1 MLNKFKDKA
10 FRESILTGVKFLFAI
25 ILTLLTYTTTKI
37 PTYLVIGLVE
47 LVFIFFIYNLLVE
60 RHIGLWLLANLLFF
74 IYIAQMLVLYFG
86 NSYVTMTMLKNIK
99 FLEDLGGRIAA
110 YALGTI
116 LVLAIVAIRGKSL
129 TKKINKK
136 VIAGILVLLLISEIG
151 LHFEYKRFSP
161 VQSFAT
167 LAVDQIRYNQVK
179 KAQANPEVAL
189 KTYYRDSLEDAIVK
203 PDNLPENPNVIVIF
217 TEGLSYNII
226 SDERDIMPNLQSFEK
241 QSLSF
246 KNYYNHTFP
255 TLRGVQGQLYSGY
268 KLDDDEVG
276 NNLISMQDIFK
287 ANGYRTDFI
296 NVEPYN
302 EEFNRYC
309 ANLGFDNVVTDTRHV
324 SGYNLSMTDDEAYNF
339 LYAYAKELDEAEDQ
353 QPFFLSIYTFGTHV
367 SFDAPENGAIYGK
380 GKNEVLNR
388 FYDLDTQLGEFLEL
402 FNASEMSDDTIIVF
416 TADHCTYADQQY
428 SSAFPDYQ
436 RDCTDADTVPLFIY
450 YKGMEADT
458 IDVNGRNSLCLA
470 PTVLDYLDLDSEN
483 YFLGTT
489 LFDPDAS
496 SNFDTTFYDASYLV
510 NTADSQIRYLDDL
523 EIEEFLSQVLAY
535 YSALEADIPKL
546 SQ

>member
-60 RHIGLWLLANLLFF
+60 KHIGLWLLANLLFF

-99 FLEDLGGRIAA
+99 FLEDLGGRIVA

-129 TKKINKK
+129 TKKINKR

-203 PDNLPENPNVIVIF
+203 PNNLPENPNVIVIF

-367 SFDAPENGAIYGK
+367 SFDAPENGATYGK

-388 FYDLDTQLGEFLEL
+388 FYDLDQQLGEFLEL

-496 SNFDTTFYDASYLV
+496 SDFDTTFYDASYLV
-510 NTADSQIRYLDDL
+510 STADSQIRYLDDL

-535 YSALEADIPKL
+535 YSALEADVQKL

>member
-60 RHIGLWLLANLLFF
+60 KHIGLWLLANLLFF

-99 FLEDLGGRIAA
+99 FLEDLGGRIVA

-309 ANLGFDNVVTDTRHV
+309 ANLGFENVVTDTRHV

-339 LYAYAKELDEAEDQ
+339 LYAYAKELDEAEDK

-367 SFDAPENGAIYGK
+367 SFDAPENGATYGN
-380 GKNEVLNR
+380 GKNAALNR
-388 FYDLDTQLGEFLEL
+388 FYNLDQQFGEFLEL
-402 FNASEMSDDTIIVF
+402 FNASDMADDTILIF
-416 TADHCTYADQQY
+416 TTDHTTYADQDY
-428 SSAFPDYQ
+428 SNAFPDHK
-436 RDCTDADTVPLFIY
+436 RDCTDVDTIPLYIY
-450 YKGMEADT
+450 YKGIEANT

-470 PTVLDYLDLDSEN
+470 PTVLDYLDIDSEN
-483 YFLGTT
+483 YFLGTS
-489 LFDPDAS
+489 LFNPDAS
-496 SNFDTTFYDASYLV
+496 SEFDTTFYDASYLV
-510 NTADSQIRYLDDL
+510 STADSQIRYLDDL

-535 YSALEADIPKL
+535 YSALEADVSKL